1 MDLKSPARK
10 GVPVRFRLRA
20 PSFNK
25 GLLAKAKQAFVRL
38 RFEIFLVFAASMAW
52 ARCEIR
58 NCQPSPMPK

>member
-1 MDLKSPARK
+1 LKSPARK

-38 RFEIFLVFAASMAW
+38 RFEIFLVLPRRWLGQGAKSGTTSA
-52 ARCEIR
+52 
-58 NCQPSPMPK
+58 PPMPK